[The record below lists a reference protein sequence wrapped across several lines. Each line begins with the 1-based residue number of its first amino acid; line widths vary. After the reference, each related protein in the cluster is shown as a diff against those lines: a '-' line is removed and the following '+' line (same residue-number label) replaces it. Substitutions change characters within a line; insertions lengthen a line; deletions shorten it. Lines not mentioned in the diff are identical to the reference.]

1 MLNLYILI
9 NLKEEMVVS
18 RSTKKYILKSRPSGE
33 VSADNF
39 KLIEDTVTDLNPG
52 EILVRTTYLSVDPYM
67 RNRMNN
73 VESYI
78 APFEVDSAISGD
90 GIAEILETKSDKF
103 AKGDLVVGILPWQEF
118 AVIQESKV
126 RKISPEPGIS
136 ITAHLGVLGL
146 TGLTA
151 YFGLLDIGK
160 PEDGNTV
167 VVSGAAGAV
176 GSIVGQMAKI
186 YGCKTIGIAGGEKKC
201 DYLKHDLQFDD
212 VIDYKYTSNIRKPLR
227 TLCPERVD
235 IYFDNVGGDIS
246 DAVFYML
253 NNHARVVICG
263 QIALYNLNRLS
274 MGPRMYPQFLI
285 KRVKL
290 QGFIVYDYSENFP
303 EAIDQLKNWIHDGKI
318 QYHENIVEG
327 FENLPEAFLGLFR
340 GENIGKQLVK
350 V

>member
-212 VIDYKYTSNIRKPLR
+212 VID
-227 TLCPERVD
+227 
-235 IYFDNVGGDIS
+235 S